1 MRLPKWYGEFQKSL
15 AYRVRL
21 CLKIYDWKNGRME
34 RAGGRKGV
42 LMYNGLTTK
51 QIDKNDAQ
59 LSKCIADYN
68 SQCESH

>member
-1 MRLPKWYGEFQKSL
+1 
-15 AYRVRL
+15 
-21 CLKIYDWKNGRME
+21 ME

-42 LMYNGLTTK
+42 LMYNGLTTQ